1 MSTDV
6 LTTTTESLRDRM
18 LEDMRIRGFVE
29 KTRINYLR
37 HLGALTEFLGRS
49 PATATAED
57 LRRFQ
62 LSQTEAGLGAPTV
75 NGAVSALRFFFTT
88 VLDRPDLARRL
99 TVVRR
104 ARKIPEVLS
113 PEEVAALLEA
123 TPNLKWKAALSTAY
137 GAGLRVSEVVNL
149 KVGDIDSERM
159 LLRIERG
166 KGRQDRHAMLSPQLL
181 GLLRAWWVAGRRLG
195 VMLPNGWL
203 FPGRP
208 PINPLS
214 TRQVDRAVKAAA
226 ELAGIT
232 RRISP
237 HTLRHSFATHLLEQD
252 IDIRVIQVLLGHAK
266 LDTTALYTRVATN
279 TIRTVMSPLDRLGSC
294 EGARAP

>member
-1 MSTDV
+1 MAAPGLEPPEWALLESLCASRGIQLIDRALRNHLAGIDIGLTYADFGIADTGTLVIESSSEDTRLATMVSEIHVAVLPRSRLRASAYDV
-6 LTTTTESLRDRM
+6 EADLRDRM

-29 KTRINYLR
+29 KTRIHYLR

-137 GAGLRVSEVVNL
+137 GAGLRGSE
-149 KVGDIDSERM
+149 
-159 LLRIERG
+159 
-166 KGRQDRHAMLSPQLL
+166 
-181 GLLRAWWVAGRRLG
+181 
-195 VMLPNGWL
+195 
-203 FPGRP
+203 
-208 PINPLS
+208 
-214 TRQVDRAVKAAA
+214 
-226 ELAGIT
+226 
-232 RRISP
+232 
-237 HTLRHSFATHLLEQD
+237 
-252 IDIRVIQVLLGHAK
+252 
-266 LDTTALYTRVATN
+266 
-279 TIRTVMSPLDRLGSC
+279 
-294 EGARAP
+294 

>member
-1 MSTDV
+1 MRLVVRQLYGEHARQGAGQTQPTGDYST
-6 LTTTTESLRDRM
+6 
-18 LEDMRIRGFVE
+18 
-29 KTRINYLR
+29 
-37 HLGALTEFLGRS
+37 GALTHFAPGLTAFLGRS

-88 VLDRPDLARRL
+88 VLDRPELARRL

-104 ARKIPEVLS
+104 MRKIPEVLS

-137 GAGLRVSEVVNL
+137 GAGLRVSEVVTL

-166 KGRQDRHAMLSPQLL
+166 KGRKDRHAMLSPQLL

>member
-1 MSTDV
+1 MSTD
-6 LTTTTESLRDRM
+6 LSKAALRDLRDRM

-113 PEEVAALLEA
+113 PEEVAALL
-123 TPNLKWKAALSTAY
+123 
-137 GAGLRVSEVVNL
+137 
-149 KVGDIDSERM
+149 D
-159 LLRIERG
+159 
-166 KGRQDRHAMLSPQLL
+166 
-181 GLLRAWWVAGRRLG
+181 
-195 VMLPNGWL
+195 
-203 FPGRP
+203 
-208 PINPLS
+208 
-214 TRQVDRAVKAAA
+214 VDRRAR
-226 ELAGIT
+226 LT
-232 RRISP
+232 P
-237 HTLRHSFATHLLEQD
+237 
-252 IDIRVIQVLLGHAK
+252 VLG
-266 LDTTALYTRVATN
+266 
-279 TIRTVMSPLDRLGSC
+279 
-294 EGARAP
+294 